1 MNKIYRLKFSKRL
14 NALVAVSELTRGC
27 DHSTEKGSEKPAR
40 MKVRHLALKPLSAML
55 LSLGV
60 TSIPQ
65 SVLASGLQ
73 GMNVVHGTAT
83 MQVDGNKT
91 IIRNSVDAIINW
103 KQFNI
108 NQNEMVQFLQENNNS
123 AVFNRV
129 TSNQISQ
136 LKGILDSNGQVFLI
150 NPNGITIG
158 KDAIINTN
166 GFTASTLDISNE
178 NIKARNF
185 TLEQTKDKALAEI
198 VNHGLI
204 TVGKD
209 GSVNLIGGKVK
220 NEGVISVNGGSISL
234 LAGQKIT
241 ISDIINPTIT
251 YSIAAPE
258 NEAINLGDIFAKGGN
273 INVRA
278 ATIRNKGKLSAD
290 SVSKDKSGN
299 IVLSAK
305 EGEAEISGVISA
317 QNQQAKGGKLMITG
331 DKVTLKTGAVIDL
344 SGKEG
349 GETYLGGDERGEGK
363 NGIQLAK
370 KTTLEKGSTINVS
383 GKEKGGRAIVWGDIA
398 LIDGNINAQGK
409 DIAKTGGFVETSGHD
424 LFIKDNTIVDA
435 KEWLLDPENVSIN
448 NGANNA
454 SELTSGIGGNSNK
467 VLKNVLA
474 TVSNGTLSNALAKGI
489 EVNISATKMITVTA
503 DVDVKNG
510 TLTLHTEQNGIKVNG
525 NITSTLNGNLTI
537 KSGSWVD
544 IHKNISLGA
553 QGNINITA
561 KKDIAF
567 EKGSNQTIT
576 GQGTITSG
584 NQKGFRFS
592 NVSLNGTGTGLL
604 FNINRPGS
612 DNGNITNYFNGTLNI
627 SGIVNISMVAPNTRT
642 WYNRHKGRTYWN
654 LSHLNVSK
662 DSNFTLAIDS
672 RGEKGG
678 GAGPLQSYYQ
688 LNGISFTGD
697 TTFNVSR
704 GAKVNFDIKTAIG
717 GINGHDNLNYASFDG
732 NISVLGGG
740 VVNFNFDSSTSN
752 LQTPG
757 VIIKSEYFNVSGGS
771 TLNFATQG
779 STKTGFSIEKD
790 LTLNATKSNITLLQV
805 EGTDGMI
812 GKGIVAKKNITFE
825 GGNITFGSKKAITEI
840 KGNVTI
846 NKNTNVTLLSSNYDQ
861 HKSPLNITG
870 NVTNKGNLT
879 ATGSVINIARNL
891 TVETNAKFLANPN
904 FSFNVSGLFNNKGNS
919 NISIARGGAHFK
931 DINNTKSLNITTNSD
946 STYRTIIEGNI
957 TNSNGDLNITD
968 NKNNAEIQIGGNI
981 SQKQGNLTIS
991 SDKINIT
998 KQITIKKGV
1007 NEEDSGSGTTSNANL
1022 TIKTKELKLVN
1033 DLNISGFNKAEI
1045 TAKDNSDLIIGNSN
1059 SDANAKKVTFD
1070 KVKESK
1076 ISADGHN
1083 VTLNSKVETSNDDNS
1098 TGDDGDNNTGLAI
1111 NAKNV
1116 TVNNNITSHKAVN
1129 ITASEKV
1136 ATKEGTTINATTGSV
1151 EVTAKTGDIKGG
1163 IESKSGNVNITASGD
1178 MLKVS
1183 NVTGQNVTVTAS
1195 SGAVTTTEGST
1206 INATANVV
1214 EISAREGELRGEI
1227 KAEEGA
1233 VNITA
1238 KEKNLT
1244 VSNVTAKNNV
1254 TVKAEKG
1261 TLTTTSG
1268 KTIKSKDDKVELT
1281 TKSGGIGGTISGDT
1295 VSIKATNDLT
1305 TQAGSTINGTN
1316 GVTTSSQ
1323 SGDIG
1328 GTISGGKVEVSA
1340 TKDLTTKSGSE
1351 IKATAGEVNVTS
1363 ATGTIGGTIS
1373 GNTVNVTANTGDLT
1387 VGGGTRINAMQGAAT
1402 LTASSG
1408 KLTTKASSSIT
1419 SANNQVNLSAKDGNI
1434 EGNINAANV
1443 TLNTT
1448 GALTTMK
1455 GSSINANSGTLVI
1468 NAKDAKLD
1476 GAALGNHTVVNVTN
1490 ASGSGS
1496 VIATT
1501 SSRVN
1506 ITGDLITVNGLNI
1519 ISKNGIN
1526 TVLLKGVKIDVKYIQ
1541 PGIAS
1546 VDEVIEAKRILE
1558 KVKDLSDE
1566 EREALA
1572 KLGVSAVRFAEP
1584 NNAITINTQN
1594 EFTTR
1599 PSSQVTISEGKVCFL
1614 IGNGATICTN
1624 IADIER

>member
-40 MKVRHLALKPLSAML
+40 MKVRHLALKPLSAIL
-55 LSLGV
+55 LSLGMA
-60 TSIPQ
+60 SIPQ

-73 GMNVVHGTAT
+73 GMSVVHGTAT

-91 IIRNSVDAIINW
+91 TIRNSVNAIINW

-108 NQNEMVQFLQENNNS
+108 DQNEMVQFLQESNNS

-129 TSNQISQ
+129 TSDQISQ

-305 EGEAEISGVISA
+305 EGEAEIGGVISA

-398 LIDGNINAQGK
+398 LIDGNINAQGS

-424 LFIKDNTIVDA
+424 LFIKDNAIVDA

-448 NGANNA
+448 AGTPGRSGT
-454 SELTSGIGGNSNK
+454 SEDDEYMGLGNSASTPKRNK
-467 VLKNVLA
+467 EEKTTLTNTTLESILKKGTFVNITANKSIYVNSSINL
-474 TVSNGTLSNALAKGI
+474 SNGS
-489 EVNISATKMITVTA
+489 
-503 DVDVKNG
+503 
-510 TLTLHTEQNGIKVNG
+510 LTLWSEGRGSGGVEINND
-525 NITSTLNGNLTI
+525 ITTGDDTRGANLTI
-537 KSGSWVD
+537 YSGGWVD
-544 IHKNISLGA
+544 VHKNISLGA

-561 KKDIAF
+561 KQDIAF
-567 EKGSNQTIT
+567 EKGSNQVIT

-584 NQKGFRFS
+584 NQKGFRFN
-592 NVSLNGTGTGLL
+592 NVSLNGTGSGLQ
-604 FNINRPGS
+604 FTTKRTNKYA
-612 DNGNITNYFNGTLNI
+612 ITNKFEGTLNI
-627 SGIVNISMVAPNTRT
+627 SGKVNISMVLPKNESG
-642 WYNRHKGRTYWN
+642 YDKFKGRTYWN
-654 LSHLNVSK
+654 LTSLNVSE
-662 DSNFTLAIDS
+662 SGEFNLTIDS
-672 RGEKGG
+672 RGSDS
-678 GAGPLQSYYQ
+678 AGTLTQPYN
-688 LNGISFTGD
+688 LNGISFNKD
-697 TTFNVSR
+697 TTFNVER
-704 GAKVNFDIKTAIG
+704 NARVNFDIKAPI
-717 GINGHDNLNYASFDG
+717 GINKYSSLNYASFNG
-732 NISVLGGG
+732 NISVSGGG
-740 VVNFNFDSSTSN
+740 SVDFTLLASSSN
-752 LQTPG
+752 VQTPG
-757 VIIKSEYFNVSGGS
+757 VVINSKYFNVSTGS
-771 TLNFATQG
+771 SLRFKTSG

-790 LTLNATKSNITLLQV
+790 LTLNATGGNITLLQV
-805 EGTDGMI
+805 EGIDEKI

-825 GGNITFGSKKAITEI
+825 GGNITFGSRKAVTEI
-840 KGNVTI
+840 EGNVTI
-846 NKNTNVTLLSSNYDQ
+846 NNNANVTLIGSDFDNHQ
-861 HKSPLNITG
+861 KPLTIKKDVIINS
-870 NVTNKGNLT
+870 GNLT
-879 ATGSVINIARNL
+879 AGGNIVNIAGNL
-891 TVETNAKFLANPN
+891 TVESNANFKAITNFT
-904 FSFNVSGLFNNKGNS
+904 FNVGGLFDNKGNS
-919 NISIARGGAHFK
+919 NISIAKGGARFK
-931 DINNTKSLNITTNSD
+931 DIDNSKNLSITTNSS
-946 STYRTIIEGNI
+946 STYRTIISGNI
-957 TNSNGDLNITD
+957 TNKNGDLNITNEGSD
-968 NKNNAEIQIGGNI
+968 TEMQIGGDV
-981 SQKQGNLTIS
+981 SQKEGNLTIS

-998 KQITIKKGV
+998 KQITIKAGV
-1007 NEEDSGSGTTSNANL
+1007 DGENSDSDATNNANL
-1022 TIKTKELKLVN
+1022 TIKTKELKLTQ

-1045 TAKDNSDLIIGNSN
+1045 TAKDGSDLTIGNTN
-1059 SDANAKKVTFD
+1059 SADGTNAKKVTFNQ
-1070 KVKESK
+1070 VKDSK
-1076 ISADGHN
+1076 ISADGHK
-1083 VTLNSKVETSNDDNS
+1083 VTLHSKVETSGSNNNTEDS
-1098 TGDDGDNNTGLAI
+1098 SDNNAGLTI
-1111 NAKNV
+1111 DAKNV
-1116 TVNNNITSHKAVN
+1116 TVNNNITSHKAVSISATSGE
-1129 ITASEKV
+1129 IT
-1136 ATKEGTTINATTGSV
+1136 TKTGTTINATTGNV
-1151 EVTAKTGDIKGG
+1151 EITAQTGSILGG
-1163 IESKSGNVNITASGD
+1163 IESSSGSVTLTATEGALAVSNISGNT
-1178 MLKVS
+1178 
-1183 NVTGQNVTVTAS
+1183 VTVTAN
-1195 SGAVTTTEGST
+1195 SGA
-1206 INATANVV
+1206 
-1214 EISAREGELRGEI
+1214 
-1227 KAEEGA
+1227 
-1233 VNITA
+1233 
-1238 KEKNLT
+1238 
-1244 VSNVTAKNNV
+1244 
-1254 TVKAEKG
+1254 
-1261 TLTTTSG
+1261 LTT
-1268 KTIKSKDDKVELT
+1268 L
-1281 TKSGGIGGTISGDT
+1281 
-1295 VSIKATNDLT
+1295 
-1305 TQAGSTINGTN
+1305 AGSTIKGTES
-1316 GVTTSSQ
+1316 VTTSSQ

-1328 GTISGGKVEVSA
+1328 GTISGGTVEVKA
-1340 TKDLTTKSGSE
+1340 TESLTTQSNSK
-1351 IKATAGEVNVTS
+1351 IKATTGEANVTS

-1373 GNTVNVTANTGDLT
+1373 GNTVNVTANAGDLT
-1387 VGGGTRINAMQGAAT
+1387 VGNGAEINATEGAAT
-1402 LTASSG
+1402 LTTSSG
-1408 KLTTKASSSIT
+1408 KLTTEASSHIT
-1419 SANNQVNLSAKDGNI
+1419 SAKGQVNLSAQDGSVA
-1434 EGNINAANV
+1434 GSINAANV

-1448 GALTTMK
+1448 GTLTTVK
-1455 GSSINANSGTLVI
+1455 GSNINATSGTLVI
-1468 NAKDAKLD
+1468 NAKDAELN
-1476 GAALGNHTVVNVTN
+1476 GAALGNHTVVNATN
-1490 ASGSGS
+1490 ANGSGS

-1506 ITGDLITVNGLNI
+1506 ITGDLITINGLNI

-1572 KLGVSAVRFAEP
+1572 KLGVSAVRFIEP
-1584 NNAITINTQN
+1584 NNTITVDTQN
-1594 EFTTR
+1594 EFATR
-1599 PSSQVTISEGKVCFL
+1599 PLSRIVISEGRACFS
-1614 IGNGATICTN
+1614 NSDGATVCVN
-1624 IADIER
+1624 IADNGR